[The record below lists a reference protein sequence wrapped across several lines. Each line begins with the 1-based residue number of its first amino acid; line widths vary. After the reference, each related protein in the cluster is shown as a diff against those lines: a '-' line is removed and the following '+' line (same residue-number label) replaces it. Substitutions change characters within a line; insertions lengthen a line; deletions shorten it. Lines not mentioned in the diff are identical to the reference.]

1 MHAQFDRHFNI
12 IFISAPNRMTVWQLK
27 LVSAVPATF
36 HAQNKIDANKYPPK
50 YIYYHV
56 IISFCL
62 SDIVLSAALYGIQIC
77 SLLTEEPIIYLHSIF
92 VPETTDFVFIKYLS
106 LRDTDLILNK
116 LKWNILAKAEIRL
129 YGIYYTIVRIQF
141 GEQQCTQNIKCE
153 QKKYSPLVCSK
164 REYIVNTYAHIHLT
178 SAIISLFWK

>member
-1 MHAQFDRHFNI
+1 
-12 IFISAPNRMTVWQLK
+12 MTVWQLK

-106 LRDTDLILNK
+106 LRDTDLMNEQ
-116 LKWNILAKAEIRL
+116 AEM
-129 YGIYYTIVRIQF
+129 
-141 GEQQCTQNIKCE
+141 
-153 QKKYSPLVCSK
+153 KYFSK
-164 REYIVNTYAHIHLT
+164 G
-178 SAIISLFWK
+178 